1 MFCPVC
7 HLARLVTSAFIGDLI
22 EESPMARKTRKS
34 TDINSGTGLPRR
46 LHAPRELRAVG
57 AVTTANHRYVP
68 SIRLSGAWLE
78 RVGFRRGVEY
88 LVVADVPNQ
97 ILLVLTEP

>member
-1 MFCPVC
+1 MPRKKRILSIAV
-7 HLARLVTSAFIGDLI
+7 SAASRPKRF
-22 EESPMARKTRKS
+22 
-34 TDINSGTGLPRR
+34 
-46 LHAPRELRAVG
+46 HAPRELRAVG
-57 AVTTANHRYVP
+57 AITTANHRCVP

-97 ILLVLTEP
+97 ILLVLTDP

>member
-1 MFCPVC
+1 MSRKKRILSNTV
-7 HLARLVTSAFIGDLI
+7 SAADR
-22 EESPMARKTRKS
+22 PTRF
-34 TDINSGTGLPRR
+34 
-46 LHAPRELRAVG
+46 HAPREIRAVS
-57 AVTTANHRYVP
+57 AVTTANHRCVP

-88 LVVADVPNQ
+88 LVLADVPNQ